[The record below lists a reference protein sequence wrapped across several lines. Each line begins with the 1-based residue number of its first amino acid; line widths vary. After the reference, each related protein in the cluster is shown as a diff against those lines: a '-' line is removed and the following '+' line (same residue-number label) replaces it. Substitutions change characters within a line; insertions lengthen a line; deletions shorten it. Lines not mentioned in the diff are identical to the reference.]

1 MEQISIK
8 SNNTNAKPILR
19 LRSTF
24 QRVNR
29 VFVLSFEN
37 NADKTVHTKY
47 YSRSVEIKDYNVMI
61 NGKNFFHQP
70 VKKIN

>member
-1 MEQISIK
+1 M
-8 SNNTNAKPILR
+8 LR

-29 VFVLSFEN
+29 LFVLSFEHN
-37 NADKTVHTKY
+37 TDRTVHTKY
-47 YSRSVEIKDYNVMI
+47 YFRSVEIKDYNVMI